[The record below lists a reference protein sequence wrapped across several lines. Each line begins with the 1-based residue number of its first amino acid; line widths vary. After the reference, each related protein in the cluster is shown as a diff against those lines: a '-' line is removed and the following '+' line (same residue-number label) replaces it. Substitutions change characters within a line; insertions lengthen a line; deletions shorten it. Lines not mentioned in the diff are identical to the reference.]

1 MLRPAPIYGPR
12 NRYGVYHLL
21 YLYRKV
27 GTGLVFPVYPRH
39 NQPRFPS
46 VHVNDVVR
54 AALFARDDPA
64 QTRGEIYHVTSD
76 PIRQD
81 ELVTFMARSLGL
93 PVKRVPLP
101 WPIYKTIA
109 GWLVK
114 LAEHLEQ
121 RARSNDRRPK
131 FPASMAQYLESDFWF
146 SNEKLKSAGFDF
158 KYENPKDGLWN
169 FITWC
174 KRRGML

>member
-1 MLRPAPIYGPR
+1 M
-12 NRYGVYHLL
+12 YHLL